1 MIEGIWEIIQPF
13 FIQITSFIPQLL
25 AGLVILI
32 FGVTIASLLKKAIL
46 IFFSI
51 IKIEKWLEEAKLWKG
66 ENVKVWPEVI
76 AQLVRWSVVILF
88 LIPTME
94 VWGMPKATEVLNQLI
109 VYLPNVFVA
118 VLIAFIG
125 MVVANL
131 VYDIVRHTVKGVGGT
146 SSIALGSFARY
157 AILFFTALIV
167 LNQLGVAADLVRI
180 LFTGIVAMVAL
191 AGGLAF
197 GLGGRDIASEILKEL
212 HDKLKK

>member
-1 MIEGIWEIIQPF
+1 MVQDVWEIIILF
-13 FIQITSFIPQLL
+13 LASITSFIPQLL
-25 AGLVILI
+25 AGIIILI
-32 FGVTIASLLKKAIL
+32 LGLTIASLLKKAVL

-51 IKIEKWLEEAKLWKG
+51 IKIDKWLEESRLWKG
-66 ENVKVWPEVI
+66 ENVKVWPEII

-94 VWGMPKATEVLNQLI
+94 VWGMPKASEVLNQLI
-109 VYLPNVFVA
+109 VYLPNVFIA
-118 VLIAFIG
+118 VLIAFVG
-125 MVVANL
+125 MIVANL
-131 VYDIVRHTVKGVGGT
+131 VFDIVRHTVRGVGGT

-167 LNQLGVAADLVRI
+167 LNQLGVAAELIRI
-180 LFTGIVAMVAL
+180 LFTGIVAMIAL

-197 GLGGRDIASEILKEL
+197 GLGGKEMAAEILREL